1 MPQNQAAYFDQ
12 IRKETMSPVT
22 AVSRYRALGIRTG
35 VFRSTNPCLQRGR
48 ERIFVDRSAEERRR
62 LLLHCKS

>member
-12 IRKETMSPVT
+12 IRKETMSPVP

-35 VFRSTNPCLQRGR
+35 VFRSTIPCLQRGR
-48 ERIFVDRSAEERRR
+48 EEDLRRPVCR
-62 LLLHCKS
+62 RKAAPAFTL